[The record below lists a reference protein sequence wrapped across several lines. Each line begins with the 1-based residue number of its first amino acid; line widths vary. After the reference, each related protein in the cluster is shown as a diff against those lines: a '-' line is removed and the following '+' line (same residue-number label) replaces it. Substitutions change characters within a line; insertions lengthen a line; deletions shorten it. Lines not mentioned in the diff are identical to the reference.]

1 MKRTAKVIALMLVA
15 ALMLMTAQSAL
26 ACTCVAVGK
35 DATVDGST
43 IATHNDDSS
52 SADFRLWIIPSMEG
66 GEDKVRDLVV
76 DSHNYGDYGQFPQ
89 VKDYGNGFAAAQIPQ
104 SEDTYAYF
112 HSRYSFINEKGVA
125 MGESTFS
132 IDTSTEYGQKVQDL
146 IYGKNDGLIDCWNAQ
161 DIALERASTA
171 REAVEVMGQLVEE
184 YLWRDAGETMNI
196 VDGNEVWV
204 AEFYG
209 LDLWAAVRIPD
220 NGFFVSA
227 NRARIDNIDFNDNE
241 NYMYSPNLKS
251 FAIENG
257 LWSEES
263 GEPFSPA
270 EIYAPDNGTYS
281 TRREW
286 RALSLVAPSLNLNPE
301 DVRFPL
307 YVVPEEKLSVQ
318 DVFEIKGDYY
328 NGTEYD
334 VSMAPEAG
342 PFGNPIDFNNK
353 ERPINMFR
361 TCYLMLAN
369 IKADLPDEMKCLVWY
384 GYGAPDSTYLTP
396 LWPSMTKLPELY
408 TIGNR
413 YEEFDRNSGWWT
425 NSYVQ
430 QIATINYRSAIKD
443 IYAARE
449 EKMNEQY
456 VVVPLLQQLGAE
468 LIAEGKVDEAKAM
481 ITNYAY
487 YNAIDWHERWLE
499 LGDELMG
506 RYMWGRKNMG
516 GTDATWSDWWKG
528 IMASAPRNPG
538 EEAA

>member
-43 IATHNDDSS
+43 ITTHNDDSS

-66 GEDKVRDLVV
+66 GADKVRDLVV
-76 DSHNYGDYGQFPQ
+76 DSHNYGDYGQFPE

-104 SEDTYAYF
+104 PEDTYAYM

-132 IDTSTEYGQKVQDL
+132 IDTSTEYGAKVQDL

-184 YLWRDAGETMNI
+184 YLWRDPGETMNI

-227 NRARIDNIDFNDNE
+227 NRARIDNIDFDDNE

-286 RALSLVAPSLNLNPE
+286 RALSLVAPSLNLDPE
-301 DVRFPL
+301 ATRFPL

-456 VVVPLLQQLGAE
+456 VVVPLLQKLGAE

-506 RYMWGRKNMG
+506 RYMWGRKSMG
-516 GTDATWSDWWKG
+516 GTDATWSDWWKD
-528 IMASAPRNPG
+528 IMANAPRNPG

>member
-112 HSRYSFINEKGVA
+112 HSRYSFINEKGVT